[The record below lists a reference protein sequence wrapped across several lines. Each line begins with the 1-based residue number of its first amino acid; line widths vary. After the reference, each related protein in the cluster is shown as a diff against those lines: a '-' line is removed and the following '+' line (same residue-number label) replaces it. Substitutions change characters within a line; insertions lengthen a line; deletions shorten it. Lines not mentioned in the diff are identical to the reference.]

1 MFILVCWMSRCLMA
15 SIKKLKSHRVES
27 EKRQRKETKRRT
39 TANDTKKPIIYAVLI
54 LFGAS
59 NDSVW
64 IKKEICFFRVS
75 FRNDIFYIFS
85 DPEG

>member
-1 MFILVCWMSRCLMA
+1 MA

-39 TANDTKKPIIYAVLI
+39 TTNDTKKPIIYAVLI

-64 IKKEICFFRVS
+64 MKKNLLFLGFHFETIYF
-75 FRNDIFYIFS
+75 IFFS
-85 DPEG
+85 DPEGRMNANNI